1 MLLNDA
7 LRYLRLGWS
16 IVPTCWPVENNGQWA
31 CGCGR
36 NHEGNDIG
44 KATLANWKS
53 YQTRL
58 PTEAEVTEWWTRWP
72 IANIAGIT
80 GALSGL
86 VVVDLEY
93 DGLAEAER
101 LGLYSGLTAITGKG
115 RHLYFKHPGER
126 ICNQVAM
133 KKLKGFDLRGDGGYV
148 LLPPSRHATGR
159 RYMWASASS
168 VGGQL
173 PPFPQHLFAG
183 STKEKSSEPK
193 AKPMGWIAEALGGIS
208 HDSGNRNNVF
218 ASVVGKLH
226 GQRWSADDIRSLL
239 LPHALRVQFA
249 ENELDTVIRSI
260 TRYPVTVRGGGVFTG
275 RTGFSGVQA
284 GGDSPN
290 RLTVRTF
297 GADWTDYE
305 KRKAGTKS
313 GEFPTG
319 YKRFD
324 SLLNGGLIRERLLRI
339 AARTGVGK
347 TNWLLGMCRNLCASG
362 KRVLYLST
370 ELSYETI
377 WNRYIPLVGSEE
389 EARKHP
395 FDVSD
400 DFIPDIGAIRDAIEE
415 RKPDVFVFDHIHNV
429 SEDHAEVGTYIK
441 GLAQLTKDFKMP
453 GVVAAQLNKDAFFID
468 QKTGKRITPHMG
480 MVKGAST
487 ILQVPGQVLLLDE
500 QDETPEQRDI
510 LGVLDKNTDGEK
522 GLINFVLKK
531 KPYRMEEL

>member
-173 PPFPQHLFAG
+173 PPFPQHLFAA
-183 STKEKSSEPK
+183 STKEKSSESK
-193 AKPMGWIAEALGGIS
+193 AKPAGWIAEALGGIS
-208 HDSGNRNNVF
+208 NDSGNRNNVF
-218 ASVVGKLH
+218 AQVAGKLH

-239 LPHALRVQFA
+239 LPHALRVQFP
-249 ENELDTVIRSI
+249 EVELDTVIRSI
-260 TRYPVTVRGGGVFTG
+260 TRYPVTVAG
-275 RTGFSGVQA
+275 RNGQSVSYMPGQLPAVL
-284 GGDSPN
+284 N
-290 RLTVRTF
+290 VRTF
-297 GADWTDYE
+297 GKDWAEYE
-305 KRKAGTKS
+305 RRRAGIKS

-319 YKRFD
+319 YKRLD
-324 SLLNGGLIRERLLRI
+324 SLLNGGLVRERLFRI

-347 TNWLLGMCRNLCASG
+347 TNWLLAMCASLCRSG
-362 KRVLYLST
+362 KRVLYMST

-377 WNRYIPLVGSEE
+377 WGRYIPIIGSES
-389 EARKHP
+389 EARSHKL
-395 FDVSD
+395 DVSD
-400 DFIPDIGAIRDAIEE
+400 DFTPDSASIRAAIEE
-415 RKPDVFVFDHIHNV
+415 LKPDVFVFDHIHNV

-441 GLAQLTKDFKMP
+441 ELAQLAKDFKMP
-453 GVVAAQLNKDAFFID
+453 GVVAAQLNKNAYFID

-480 MVKGAST
+480 MVKGASA
-487 ILQVPGQVLLLDE
+487 ILQVPGQVLILDE
-500 QDETPEQRDI
+500 QDETPDQRDI

-522 GLINFVLKK
+522 GLINFVLRKH
-531 KPYRMEEL
+531 PYRMEEL

>member
-44 KATLANWKS
+44 KATLVYWKD
-53 YQTRL
+53 YQTRRA
-58 PTEAEVTEWWTRWP
+58 TEAEVTEWWTSWP
-72 IANIAGIT
+72 VANIACIT
-80 GALSGL
+80 GAISGL

-115 RHLYFKHPGER
+115 RHLYYAHPGER
-126 ICNQVAM
+126 VCNQVAM

-148 LLPPSRHATGR
+148 LVPPSRHATGR
-159 RYMWASASS
+159 RYTWASATS
-168 VGGQL
+168 VGGRLQV
-173 PPFPQHLFAG
+173 FPSQSFAQPANSQNG
-183 STKEKSSEPK
+183 TSK
-193 AKPMGWIAEALGGIS
+193 AKPAGWIAEALGGLS
-208 HDSGNRNNVF
+208 DGNRNNVF
-218 ASVVGKLH
+218 AQVAGKLH

-239 LPHALRVQFA
+239 LPHALRVQFP
-249 ENELDTVIRSI
+249 EVELDTVIRSI
-260 TRYPVTVRGGGVFTG
+260 TRYAVTVGGRSAGQN
-275 RTGFSGVQA
+275 VQ
-284 GGDSPN
+284 PN
-290 RLTVRTF
+290 VPAALNVRTF
-297 GADWTDYE
+297 GKDWADYE
-305 KRKAGTKS
+305 RRRAGAKS

-319 YKRFD
+319 YKRLD
-324 SLLNGGLIRERLLRI
+324 AMLNGGLVRERLFRV

-347 TNWLLGMCRNLCASG
+347 TNWLLAACLNLSRNG

-377 WNRYIPLVGSEE
+377 WNRFIAVAGSEN
-389 EARKHP
+389 EARKLP

-400 DFIPDIGAIRDAIEE
+400 DFVPDIGAIRAAIEE
-415 RKPDVFVFDHIHNV
+415 RKPDVLVFDHIHNV
-429 SEDHAEVGTYIK
+429 SEEHSEVGAYIK
-441 GLAQLTKDFKMP
+441 ELAKLVKDFKMP
-453 GVVAAQLNKDAFFID
+453 GVVAAQLNKNAYFID
-468 QKTGKRITPHMG
+468 QKTGKRVTPHMG
-480 MVKGAST
+480 MVKGASA
-487 ILQVPGQVLLLDE
+487 ILQVPGQVLILDE
-500 QDETPEQRDI
+500 QDETPDQRDI

-531 KPYRMEEL
+531 HPYRMEEL

>member
-16 IVPTCWPVENNGQWA
+16 VVPTCWPVENKGQWA

-44 KATLANWKS
+44 KATLVNWKS

-72 IANIAGIT
+72 VANIACIT
-80 GALSGL
+80 GAISGL

-115 RHLYFKHPGER
+115 RHLYYAHPGER
-126 ICNQVAM
+126 VCNQVAM

-148 LLPPSRHATGR
+148 LVPPSRHQTGR
-159 RYMWASASS
+159 RYTWASASS

-173 PPFPQHLFAG
+173 QVFPSALFASPAVSPSG
-183 STKEKSSEPK
+183 SSKSLG
-193 AKPMGWIAEALGGIS
+193 KPAGWIAEALGGLS
-208 HDSGNRNNVF
+208 DGNRNNVF
-218 ASVVGKLH
+218 AQVVGKLH

-239 LPHALRVQFA
+239 LPHAVRVQFA
-249 ENELDTVIRSI
+249 ENELDTVIRSV
-260 TRYPVTVRGGGVFTG
+260 TRYPVTIGNRPGSTAPGQ
-275 RTGFSGVQA
+275 TGFTHSMQPA
-284 GGDSPN
+284 T
-290 RLTVRTF
+290 LTVRTF
-297 GADWTDYE
+297 GADWAEYE
-305 KRKAGTKS
+305 RRRAGIKN

-319 YKRFD
+319 YKRLD
-324 SLLNGGLIRERLLRI
+324 SLLNGGLMRERLFRV

-347 TNWLLGMCRNLCASG
+347 TNWLVALCRTLCASG

-377 WNRYIPLVGSEE
+377 WNRYIAVVGSAD

-400 DFIPDIGAIRDAIEE
+400 DFIPDINAIRAAIEE

-429 SEDHAEVGTYIK
+429 SEDHAEVGNYIK

-487 ILQVPGQVLLLDE
+487 ILQVPGQVLILDE